1 MHLEFDPLLFAHKPF
16 MCLAFYGAESANQR
30 EVSLDEATRLHDSCR
45 SVAEEQNIW
54 LVIRIRHFNPLH
66 VIKNTDYSVTSSLA
80 GVHHLLHFYLFLVEF
95 AMSIVEIL

>member
-54 LVIRIRHFNPLH
+54 LVIRIRHFHPAALL
-66 VIKNTDYSVTSSLA
+66 LA
-80 GVHHLLHFYLFLVEF
+80 
-95 AMSIVEIL
+95 MPRNCW

>member
-1 MHLEFDPLLFAHKPF
+1 MALSLRISGRCRWTRRPSSMIHVPVLLRNK
-16 MCLAFYGAESANQR
+16 
-30 EVSLDEATRLHDSCR
+30 T
-45 SVAEEQNIW
+45 W

-80 GVHHLLHFYLFLVEF
+80 GVHYLLHFYLFLVEF